1 MVPIFLFVIV
11 LNGQLWNRDRAHHRI
26 DGDKEK
32 VTLAD
37 FLFLPCGFVHGHCGD
52 FGACRVGACEDHF
65 SSHFKQIALPSR
77 RDEFQRV
84 NGNGNEFSVCE
95 FRTGYAPCLVHDG
108 KQSSTEQRVMVV
120 GITWKN
126 VFNERH
132 RLI

>member
-1 MVPIFLFVIV
+1 MTLVHAVWV
-11 LNGQLWNRDRAHHRI
+11 LV
-26 DGDKEK
+26 KTTFP
-32 VTLAD
+32 VT
-37 FLFLPCGFVHGHCGD
+37 
-52 FGACRVGACEDHF
+52 
-65 SSHFKQIALPSR
+65 SSRIALPSR

-108 KQSSTEQRVMVV
+108 KQTSTEQRVMVV

-132 RLI
+132 RLF